1 MIDWYLLI
9 FLFIG
14 ILIFNLEKLAN
25 SSSLINFIGI
35 KGGAGIKHGTILV
48 WVSLCT
54 QIFLFIPVYTVLHF
68 GLLSS
73 ILSSVCFLF
82 LVYVIVQHLSRILSA
97 QPADKP
103 ILLEYYQSKLSR
115 NAFPVMMILIFIAN
129 IDGFILQ
136 LPLAG
141 FIFHVNF
148 SNSAFYFTL
157 FITVFSVLIAGLGG
171 MQAIYRTGYV
181 FLLICGFILFFVPL
195 FLYLKEGIHTVF
207 QHFTHMSIQPE
218 NRLIFGSA
226 IIMTTIGN
234 LMTHSFLWQA
244 LLSISSNYRRSGIKL
259 SIFCYA
265 AVPFSVTLYTV
276 YYISHAYFQHPSL
289 ITTHFFA
296 LPLAFFQTLI
306 LIVWL
311 FSIVTSVMFSIFSLA
326 LLFIKFFYNNPSQKI
341 ARNFYLIVM
350 ATTAVLLL
358 LQIGLCKYLSFIW
371 KGYFLFYVAVS
382 LPFWSLLMSRKKHTL
397 LFPTSVVLIWLIGV
411 ALLCFSH
418 KLLLALIITGVGS
431 MLIFLLVLLPENRQ
445 DFIK

>member
-25 SSSLINFIGI
+25 SSSLINFVGI

-48 WVSLCT
+48 WMSLCT

-73 ILSSVCFLF
+73 LLSSVCFLF
-82 LVYVIVQHLSRILSA
+82 LVYFVIQHLSHILSA
-97 QPADKP
+97 QQADKP
-103 ILLEYYQSKLSR
+103 ILLEFYQSKLSR
-115 NAFPVMMILIFIAN
+115 NAFPVMMVLILIAN

-136 LPLAG
+136 LSLAG
-141 FIFHVNF
+141 FIFHLNF
-148 SNSAFYFTL
+148 SNSVLYFIL
-157 FITVFSVLIAGLGG
+157 FIAVFSLLIAGLGG

-207 QHFTHMSIQPE
+207 QNFTRMSIQPE

-226 IIMTTIGN
+226 IMMASIGN

-259 SIFCYA
+259 SIFCYSA
-265 AVPFSVTLYTV
+265 IPFSVTLYTV
-276 YYISHAYFQHPSL
+276 YYISHAHFPHSSL
-289 ITTHFFA
+289 VTTHFFT
-296 LPLAFFQTLI
+296 LPLDFFQTLI

-326 LLFIKFFYNNPSQKI
+326 LMLIKFFYNNSSQKI
-341 ARNFYLIVM
+341 ARNFYLLVM
-350 ATTAVLLL
+350 ATTVVLLL
-358 LQIGLCKYLSFIW
+358 LQIGVSRYLSFLW

-397 LFPTSVVLIWLIGV
+397 LFPISVVLIWLLGMV
-411 ALLCFSH
+411 LLYFSH
-418 KLLLALIITGVGS
+418 QLLLALMITGIGS
-431 MLIFLLVLLPENRQ
+431 MLVYLLIFLPENR
-445 DFIK
+445 